1 MRDWLKPYNAVLL
14 SFWLSVTGPAM
25 AGGLIDP
32 TRPPTAPRETK
43 VVAAGEQPVQRPVL
57 RLQGIWHRDA
67 GRVAMVNGV
76 RVRAGDAVD
85 GQRVLLV
92 MHDSV
97 QLRGS
102 DGVASTLHL
111 LPQVRRKAS
120 ELLPLSDGELAVRH

>member
-1 MRDWLKPYNAVLL
+1 MRDRMKPGRVLL
-14 SFWLSVTGPAM
+14 LSLWLAM
-25 AGGLIDP
+25 AGPSWAGALIDP
-32 TRPPTAPRETK
+32 TQPPRAAPAK
-43 VVAAGEQPVQRPVL
+43 KPIAAGEQAVDRPAL
-57 RLQGIWHRDA
+57 RLQGIWRRD
-67 GRVAMVNGV
+67 GDRVAVVNGV

-102 DGVASTLHL
+102 DGVASTLRL

-120 ELLPLSDGELAVRH
+120 ELLPLADGELAVRH

>member
-1 MRDWLKPYNAVLL
+1 MRDCLKACKALLL
-14 SFWLSVTGPAM
+14 STALALAGPAP
-25 AGGLIDP
+25 AAGLIDP
-32 TRPPTAPRETK
+32 TQPPRAAPVK
-43 VVAAGEQPVQRPVL
+43 KAIAAGEQTVQQPVL
-57 RLQGIWHRDA
+57 RLQGIWRRDA

-76 RVRAGDAVD
+76 RVRAGDSVD

-102 DGVASTLHL
+102 DGAASTLHL

-120 ELLPLSDGELAVRH
+120 ELLPLPDGELAVRH

>member
-1 MRDWLKPYNAVLL
+1 MRDSMKPCSAVLL
-14 SFWLSVTGPAM
+14 SFWLSMAGPAL
-25 AGGLIDP
+25 AGGLVDP
-32 TRPPTAPRETK
+32 TRPPKAAPATK
-43 VVAAGEQPVQRPVL
+43 AVAAGEQPVERPVL
-57 RLQGIWHRDA
+57 RLQGIWHRDG

-111 LPQVRRKAS
+111 LPPVRRKAS